1 VSTGTSLVKQNVQ
14 YDTAG
19 KIISSSKA
27 GNSTR
32 HIDGFVKGP
41 QKTPRH
47 PAKSYDFHKQTEK
60 AQTLMR
66 SGLKKPAKQFH
77 DNIQRAASAINIERQ
92 TRAKQTSKSPRVAR
106 FGMPSAKSNTGPK
119 ASKHLSGEL
128 VQSRQSQAKSTA
140 GDPAAPLPSMITSAS
155 HQKLER
161 LLDEA
166 LSNAH
171 SHKEALNYHAARHFW
186 QKRWFKG
193 HRRWLPALAVFSI
206 LISGLI
212 ISWQRI
218 PQLSIKFAGMKAHLS
233 PTIPTYKPDGYAMS
247 GPAQAV
253 SGTVNIKYKSL
264 NDEGRVYEINQTP
277 SNLTS
282 SLVGQ
287 NVVPKGSPVQ
297 TSQVKGNTVYIYG
310 TGNDAA
316 WVNNGV
322 LYKIKDRANLSS
334 DELLDIVKGVNP

>member
-1 VSTGTSLVKQNVQ
+1 
-14 YDTAG
+14 
-19 KIISSSKA
+19 
-27 GNSTR
+27 
-32 HIDGFVKGP
+32 
-41 QKTPRH
+41 
-47 PAKSYDFHKQTEK
+47 
-60 AQTLMR
+60 
-66 SGLKKPAKQFH
+66 
-77 DNIQRAASAINIERQ
+77 
-92 TRAKQTSKSPRVAR
+92 
-106 FGMPSAKSNTGPK
+106 
-119 ASKHLSGEL
+119 
-128 VQSRQSQAKSTA
+128 
-140 GDPAAPLPSMITSAS
+140 
-155 HQKLER
+155 
-161 LLDEA
+161 
-166 LSNAH
+166 
-171 SHKEALNYHAARHFW
+171 
-186 QKRWFKG
+186 
-193 HRRWLPALAVFSI
+193 
-206 LISGLI
+206 
-212 ISWQRI
+212 
-218 PQLSIKFAGMKAHLS
+218 
-233 PTIPTYKPDGYAMS
+233 MS